1 MESDDVLLSKSAIIE
16 RCLNRIQEEYAK
28 CPELD
33 NFTHVD
39 ALTLNIERA
48 CQAAIDMANHIVAKK
63 RLGVPRSSSHSF
75 LLLAQHQIISADLAQ
90 SLGKMAGFRN
100 IAVHSYQELDQAI
113 LSVVAEQGFNDFI
126 YFCLALGIH
135 INPKRY

>member
-1 MESDDVLLSKSAIIE
+1 MEPDDILLSKSVIIE
-16 RCLNRIQEEYAK
+16 RCVKRMREEYTM
-28 CPELD
+28 CPALD

-48 CQAAIDMANHIVAKK
+48 CQAAIDMANHIVAQK

-75 LLLAQHQIISADLAQ
+75 LLLAENQIISEDLAH

-113 LSVVAEQGFNDFI
+113 LSLVAEEGYNDFI
-126 YFCLALGIH
+126 DFCRALGVN
-135 INPKRY
+135 INPKA